1 MAAIHA
7 GSLKYSMAEWRT
19 NPNTQLADSVEVVKN
34 MQHDASSKIYIGVPP
49 KEGKKIT
56 YSKQAINLI
65 KRQPKNT
72 FTNLTR
78 LLDIKADDTEQLAI
92 EQKFCTAEI
101 KHDENGE
108 LKFEAQ
114 GKDWPIRDLLVMYI
128 KWLKGQ
134 ITYDTPQ
141 TYITHHQ
148 WLSDYGKDNLLR
160 AYQEA
165 EVKNPVL
172 CPEIDATIAGY
183 AG

>member
-56 YSKQAINLI
+56 SSKQAINLI

-78 LLDIKADDTEQLAI
+78 LLDIKADDTE
-92 EQKFCTAEI
+92 
-101 KHDENGE
+101 
-108 LKFEAQ
+108 
-114 GKDWPIRDLLVMYI
+114 
-128 KWLKGQ
+128 
-134 ITYDTPQ
+134 
-141 TYITHHQ
+141 
-148 WLSDYGKDNLLR
+148 
-160 AYQEA
+160 
-165 EVKNPVL
+165 
-172 CPEIDATIAGY
+172 
-183 AG
+183 